1 MSSCSLAPGA
11 RWPTN
16 FRRSWARFRGSQAI
30 GRRTPSSSCPMSVG
44 TLRLKRRDVG
54 RSCAGKARST
64 SPRWRCQRR
73 YACSMCWSQMDAM
86 CERYRLGERKGRLRE
101 IFHDTP
107 GIQVV
112 SALEA
117 HGEALFAKAV
127 ELDIEGIVAKRVDA
141 TYSAGRQITWLK
153 IKNRN
158 YSRQEALGF
167 RQ

>member
-1 MSSCSLAPGA
+1 
-11 RWPTN
+11 
-16 FRRSWARFRGSQAI
+16 
-30 GRRTPSSSCPMSVG
+30 
-44 TLRLKRRDVG
+44 
-54 RSCAGKARST
+54 
-64 SPRWRCQRR
+64 
-73 YACSMCWSQMDAM
+73 M

-167 RQ
+167 RHKAG